1 MGTGIVV
8 YTGGTFDLFH
18 TGHVELLEYCALLG
32 DRVVVG
38 LNTDTFVERYK
49 GKPPIMKYKERED
62 ILLSVRYVDDVVP
75 NGSWDS
81 KPTILMVQPDI
92 IAIGMDWLDKNYCDQ
107 MDFSSEW
114 LSKHKIILCY
124 IPRTRG
130 VSTTGLKERVR

>member
-81 KPTILMVQPDI
+81 KPTILMIQPDI

-107 MDFSSEW
+107 MDFSPEW